1 MRKYKIVSLILM
13 ISVLLPINTYAY
25 TKDETVFT
33 TIKDGKIKENIV
45 NNHLK
50 YIPREDI
57 EDETIL
63 KNVLNISGDE
73 KLTNKDNKIT
83 FKGQG
88 KDIVY
93 QGSTDKEL
101 PIKVD
106 IKYYLDNEEISKKD
120 LLKKKGRVTIK
131 VNLENTSYIED
142 YNMHTPFVVTVA
154 TIVKSDNNYNFE
166 VSNGKVVNTGN
177 RNVIVGIATPGLYND
192 LGIYELKTMN
202 DITIS
207 FDTDKFTSTDI
218 YVVAT
223 PKLLSE
229 VDLNVFNRLDNLSS
243 SMNTLQNGVGQL
255 VTGANKLNEGS
266 KELENGANQIKDGL
280 QVAKD
285 GSEKLNEGATILD
298 NTLLQVVSL
307 IDSKEETLANKSNE
321 LNAKLT
327 KLQELIN
334 GNNTAISTL
343 EEANQQIASGVEEK
357 VKLDITS
364 DEYMETINRL
374 NDYHLLLP
382 DLYTILVN
390 YKRQYDGNIQLIYL
404 LNQNNQSLQLL
415 ASTLSETAN
424 ETSTSLEELKTG
436 LSKLQ
441 KEGTKPLKEGITNLD
456 EGLLELY
463 NGSVELANGTKV
475 LSDGTNSLNDGINK
489 LNNEGMSKLTNVTA
503 TASNYSRKI
512 KNLIKLSKNYKGY
525 SSNNSNDVIFV
536 YKIEK

>member
-33 TIKDGKIKENIV
+33 TIKDGEIKENIV

-142 YNMHTPFVVTVA
+142 YNMHTPFVVTAA

-177 RNVIVGIATPGLYND
+177 RNVIVGIAAPGLYND

-364 DEYMETINRL
+364 NEYMETINRL

-436 LSKLQ
+436 LSQLQ
-441 KEGTKPLKEGITNLD
+441 KEGTEPLKEGITNLD

-489 LNNEGMSKLTNVTA
+489 LNNEGISKLTNVTA

-512 KNLIKLSKNYKGY
+512 KNLIRLSKNYKGY